1 MADGWGETRG
11 RHARLDGLEAHLLR
25 AQLVCV
31 AALLLAA
38 VGRLRV
44 QAGVALAADHLLTV
58 VLAGKDH
65 ERRLD
70 DAAAEAEDQV
80 ESGLLLDVVVS
91 QGAAILELLASKDEA
106 LRRQKQNRHQPLK
119 VSTPAHLRAL
129 KPPHGA
135 AASLAPA

>member
-38 VGRLRV
+38 VGRLGM
-44 QAGVALAADHLLTV
+44 QAGVALATDHLLAV
-58 VLAGKDH
+58 VLACKDH

-70 DAAAEAEDQV
+70 NTAA
-80 ESGLLLDVVVS
+80 
-91 QGAAILELLASKDEA
+91 
-106 LRRQKQNRHQPLK
+106 
-119 VSTPAHLRAL
+119 
-129 KPPHGA
+129 
-135 AASLAPA
+135 